1 MDWSK
6 LLDWLAVGFSVMLFV
21 PGLGSQ
27 AYYNWKRG
35 TTRGL
40 HPVLVHLFPV
50 SVGLWALWGIVRGL
64 WPPIATNA
72 FGLLFS
78 TIILVQYYVLPREER
93 R

>member
-6 LLDWLAVGFSVMLFV
+6 LLYWLAVGFSVALFV

-35 TTRGL
+35 TTQGL
-40 HPVLVHLFPV
+40 HPVLVHLFPI
-50 SVGLWALWGIVRGL
+50 SVGLWLLWGIVREL
-64 WPPIATNA
+64 WPPIVTNT
-72 FGLLFS
+72 FGFLFS
-78 TIILVQYYVLPREER
+78 SIILWQYYVLPREER